1 MWQNK
6 TTSTFREK
14 QEQEGQFPPNMES
27 KWMKKETKHYKNK
40 SWRQQN
46 FIWLMFLKCQN
57 SEFTD
62 SKIWGFK
69 FRNSYQVQVLPYQ
82 LFDLYLFSQNEI
94 QLAPILILIFYILDC
109 HSEKSFYETVQVY
122 K

>member
-1 MWQNK
+1 
-6 TTSTFREK
+6 
-14 QEQEGQFPPNMES
+14 
-27 KWMKKETKHYKNK
+27 MKKMTKHYKNK
-40 SWRQQN
+40 SWRAAELHLVN
-46 FIWLMFLKCQN
+46 VFKVP
-57 SEFTD
+57 EFTE
-62 SKIWGFK
+62 SKIQGFK

-94 QLAPILILIFYILDC
+94 QLATILVILIFYILDC